1 LSLAEQLKAAQ
12 SLLKPVDRVSL
23 SESQSK
29 QDAMK
34 RESMLINRTDQISQL
49 AAQIAA
55 AVKAKEKKRK
65 HNSDSSESSNSDSYD
80 SEDDSD

>member
-65 HNSDSSESSNSDSYD
+65 HNSSSESSNSDSYD

>member
-1 LSLAEQLKAAQ
+1 MSLAEQLKAAQ

-65 HNSDSSESSNSDSYD
+65 HNSSSESSNSDSYD

>member
-34 RESMLINRTDQISQL
+34 RESILTNRTDQISQL

-65 HNSDSSESSNSDSYD
+65 HNSSSESSNSDSYD